1 MHAYLCM
8 CALVWLGESVFVCVC
23 PHTMRVQVLLSN
35 GVWIAGPGLG
45 MYVSYGF
52 ITDGQPA
59 LLALR
64 GVARCACVFGCACV
78 FWRGVARGMGREK
91 CVPASVCVCA
101 APPSLSAPCVCLCLR
116 ALTQGLPGM
125 YLQPPSETKP
135 PVHLLHAL
143 LQLLRHPRRE
153 TPPFHDTPTLPS
165 MAVHRLRG
173 LVRLRIASCCGP
185 SKAPALSLV
194 KKKNMRRRAGL
205 RGNDSWTIAS
215 VSLVRGQRARVKR
228 SAELAL
234 SKRSR

>member
-101 APPSLSAPCVCLCLR
+101 CVSVCPLRVSVLARVDPRPAWHVSAAPLQNQAPCPSSPRPSSTTKASAPRDTSVPRHTHVAEHGCPSSPRPRPPAHRVVLR
-116 ALTQGLPGM
+116 SFKSPG
-125 YLQPPSETKP
+125 
-135 PVHLLHAL
+135 
-143 LQLLRHPRRE
+143 
-153 TPPFHDTPTLPS
+153 
-165 MAVHRLRG
+165 AVAG
-173 LVRLRIASCCGP
+173 Q
-185 SKAPALSLV
+185 
-194 KKKNMRRRAGL
+194 KKKHATAC
-205 RGNDSWTIAS
+205 WTPW
-215 VSLVRGQRARVKR
+215 Q
-228 SAELAL
+228 
-234 SKRSR
+234 

>member
-1 MHAYLCM
+1 M
-8 CALVWLGESVFVCVC
+8 FVCVC

-101 APPSLSAPCVCLCLR
+101 CVSVCPLRVSVLARVDPRPAWHVSAAPLQNQAPCPSSPRPSSTTKASAPRDTSVPRHTHVAEHGCPSSPRPRPPAHRVVLR
-116 ALTQGLPGM
+116 SFKSPG
-125 YLQPPSETKP
+125 
-135 PVHLLHAL
+135 
-143 LQLLRHPRRE
+143 
-153 TPPFHDTPTLPS
+153 
-165 MAVHRLRG
+165 AVAG
-173 LVRLRIASCCGP
+173 Q
-185 SKAPALSLV
+185 
-194 KKKNMRRRAGL
+194 KKKHATAC
-205 RGNDSWTIAS
+205 WTPW
-215 VSLVRGQRARVKR
+215 Q
-228 SAELAL
+228 
-234 SKRSR
+234 